1 VIARVFPGPRLA
13 VHAGGDQAPAK
24 GRAQQQV
31 IDAQSGVAGKGVSE
45 IFPEGVDPL
54 PRVERPQRVG
64 PALLDQAAIG
74 IAHLRPEQRVI
85 DPALRRIDVEIGRH
99 HVEVA
104 GENGRCSAVQKTR
117 SSSALWQAATAHRFV
132 KGQSGN
138 SRGRPPGAKNMKTLL
153 TKALNEL
160 VVVTDNGGRRKVSK
174 REAIITQLVNRSAK
188 ADFKAIQILLGMI
201 RDIESDTDPRSS
213 DPTFTEADQQII
225 QRLQAR
231 FRGEKG

>member
-1 VIARVFPGPRLA
+1 MPPD
-13 VHAGGDQAPAK
+13 DQRDYK
-24 GRAQQQV
+24 
-31 IDAQSGVAGKGVSE
+31 
-45 IFPEGVDPL
+45 
-54 PRVERPQRVG
+54 VG
-64 PALLDQAAIG
+64 YRKPPS
-74 IAHLRPEQRVI
+74 H
-85 DPALRRIDVEIGRH
+85 
-99 HVEVA
+99 
-104 GENGRCSAVQKTR
+104 T
-117 SSSALWQAATAHRFV
+117 RFV

-138 SRGRPPGAKNMKTLL
+138 PRGRAPGAKNMKTLL

-201 RDIESDTDPRSS
+201 RDNESDTDPHSS

>member
-1 VIARVFPGPRLA
+1 MPSDDERDYEVGY
-13 VHAGGDQAPAK
+13 
-24 GRAQQQV
+24 
-31 IDAQSGVAGKGVSE
+31 GK
-45 IFPEGVDPL
+45 PP
-54 PRVERPQRVG
+54 P
-64 PALLDQAAIG
+64 
-74 IAHLRPEQRVI
+74 H
-85 DPALRRIDVEIGRH
+85 
-99 HVEVA
+99 
-104 GENGRCSAVQKTR
+104 T
-117 SSSALWQAATAHRFV
+117 RFV

-138 SRGRPPGAKNMKTLL
+138 SRGRPRGAKNMKTLL

-201 RDIESDTDPRSS
+201 RDIESDTDPHSS

>member
-1 VIARVFPGPRLA
+1 MPS
-13 VHAGGDQAPAK
+13 D
-24 GRAQQQV
+24 
-31 IDAQSGVAGKGVSE
+31 D
-45 IFPEGVDPL
+45 
-54 PRVERPQRVG
+54 ERDYEVG
-64 PALLDQAAIG
+64 FRKPPS
-74 IAHLRPEQRVI
+74 H
-85 DPALRRIDVEIGRH
+85 
-99 HVEVA
+99 
-104 GENGRCSAVQKTR
+104 T
-117 SSSALWQAATAHRFV
+117 RFV

-138 SRGRPPGAKNMKTLL
+138 PRGRAPGAKNMKTLL

-201 RDIESDTDPRSS
+201 RDIESDTDPHSS